1 MAPFPRN
8 WKLIGE
14 HHFPCSLASQ
24 LSGKPGIHVGSGEV
38 RSIVPVGSLELP
50 GEGDRKEEGASW
62 LLIGV

>member
-14 HHFPCSLASQ
+14 HHFPCPLASQ
-24 LSGKPGIHVGSGEV
+24 LSGKPGEV
-38 RSIVPVGSLELP
+38 RSIVPVGSLEPP